1 MRNKIPSILLTLGF
15 AAMLLPAGASA
26 AGLDG
31 KTNLVCAAVHVIGCT
46 NGPGCREGSANDF
59 DLPQFMFVDFKKQE
73 IHATDETGIN
83 VVSEIKSSEI
93 TEQQIIL
100 QGIENHRGWSATIH
114 RGNGELTVASSGS
127 GVSFMVFGA
136 CTAR

>member
-1 MRNKIPSILLTLGF
+1 MWNKIRSILLTLGF
-15 AAMLLPAGASA
+15 AAMLLPAGVSA

-46 NGPGCREGSANDF
+46 NGPGCREGTAKSF

-83 VVSEIKSSEI
+83 VVSPIRSSEM

-114 RGNGELTVASSGS
+114 RGNGELTVASSGA

>member
-1 MRNKIPSILLTLGF
+1 MWNKIRSILLTLGF

-31 KTNLVCAAVHVIGCT
+31 KTNLVCAAVDVIGCT

-59 DLPQFMFVDFKKQE
+59 GLPQFMFVDFKKQE
-73 IHATDETGIN
+73 IQATDETGLD

-100 QGIENHRGWSATIH
+100 QGIENHRGWTVTVDKA
-114 RGNGELTVASSGS
+114 NGELTVTSSGS

-136 CTAR
+136 CTTR

>member
-1 MRNKIPSILLTLGF
+1 MWSKIRSILTAIGF
-15 AAMLLPAGASA
+15 AAVLLPVGVSA

-31 KTNLVCAAVHVIGCT
+31 KANLVCAAMDVIGCT
-46 NGPGCREGSANDF
+46 NGPGCREGTANSF
-59 DLPQFMFVDFKKQE
+59 GLPQFMFVDFEKQE
-73 IHATDETGIN
+73 VHATDELGIN
-83 VVSEIKSSEI
+83 VVSHIKSSEM

-100 QGIENHRGWSATIH
+100 QGIENHRGWSVTIH
-114 RGNGELTVASSGS
+114 RGNGEMTVASSGS

>member
-1 MRNKIPSILLTLGF
+1 MRNKIRSMLPALGL
-15 AAMLLPAGASA
+15 AAVLLPAGASA

-31 KTNLVCAAVHVIGCT
+31 KSNLVCAAVDVIGCT
-46 NGPGCREGSANDF
+46 NGPGCREGTANSF
-59 DLPQFMFVDFKKQE
+59 GLPQFMFVDFNKQE
-73 IHATDETGIN
+73 IQATDETGLD

-100 QGIENHRGWSATIH
+100 QGIENHRGWSVTIDKT
-114 RGNGELTVASSGS
+114 NGQMTVASTGS

>member
-1 MRNKIPSILLTLGF
+1 MWNKFRSILVAFGL
-15 AAMLLPAGASA
+15 AAMLLPAGVSA

-31 KTNLVCAAVHVIGCT
+31 KTNLVCAAVDVIGCT

-59 DLPQFMFVDFKKQE
+59 DLPQFMFIDFNKQQ

-83 VVSEIKSSEI
+83 VVSHIKSSEI

-100 QGIENHRGWSATIH
+100 QGIENHRGWTVTVH
-114 RGNGELTVASSGS
+114 RGNGEMTVASSGS

-136 CTAR
+136 CTVR

>member
-1 MRNKIPSILLTLGF
+1 MWNKIRSILTALGF
-15 AAMLLPAGASA
+15 AVMLLPAGVSA

-31 KTNLVCAAVHVIGCT
+31 KSNLVCTAVDVIGCT
-46 NGPGCREGSANDF
+46 NGPGCREGTANSF
-59 DLPQFMFVDFKKQE
+59 GLPQFMFVDFEKQE
-73 IHATDETGIN
+73 IHATDELGIN
-83 VVSEIKSSEI
+83 VVSHIKSSEM

-100 QGIENHRGWSATIH
+100 QGIENHRGWSVTIH
-114 RGNGELTVASSGS
+114 RGNGEMTVASSGS

>member
-1 MRNKIPSILLTLGF
+1 MRNKIRSMLPALGF
-15 AAMLLPAGASA
+15 AAMLLPVGASA

-31 KTNLVCAAVHVIGCT
+31 KSNLVCAAVDVIGCT
-46 NGPGCREGSANDF
+46 NGPGCREGTANSF
-59 DLPQFMFVDFKKQE
+59 GLPQFMFVDFNKQE
-73 IHATDETGIN
+73 IQATDETGLD

-100 QGIENHRGWSATIH
+100 QGIENHRGWSVTIDKA
-114 RGNGELTVASSGS
+114 NGKMTVASSGS

-136 CTAR
+136 CTDR